1 MREFLKR
8 TKLNIVLISV
18 LLIVVGVMLVVNP
31 EFAAVTI
38 CRILGW
44 ILLISGVV
52 SVITYFVNKDFEFG
66 QFDLFV
72 GLIETALGVFVVLR
86 PESVVA
92 LLTVLLGAVLLLHG
106 FLDIQDCVQAKRCGY
121 ARWWLILL
129 LGIATVAL
137 GALIIWNPFT
147 TNAVLMIVSG
157 LSLIF
162 DGVSDIVIVSR
173 ISKIVRQI
181 DREPEDRF

>member
-1 MREFLKR
+1 M
-8 TKLNIVLISV
+8 
-18 LLIVVGVMLVVNP
+18 
-31 EFAAVTI
+31 
-38 CRILGW
+38 
-44 ILLISGVV
+44 
-52 SVITYFVNKDFEFG
+52 
-66 QFDLFV
+66 
-72 GLIETALGVFVVLR
+72 IETALGVFVVLR